1 MMPVRGKR
9 YSTLVV
15 RRALELYLSSRCC
28 YRIFC
33 DTLSL
38 PHPRTLKLKLGRIG
52 EVGTQKECEECIKTV
67 FETLTI
73 SEKRCC
79 LLFDEMYVKP
89 SIRFRGCHL
98 IGYSEDNP
106 TEIAK
111 TILCFMIKPM
121 FGKPA
126 FVCRMAPVYKLSG
139 IFVQNLN
146 VEITQTVAKLGGEI
160 VCLISDNL
168 PTNRSVYQ
176 FFALSLNEPW
186 LANICNQ
193 SIIMLHDPV
202 HLFKSIRNN
211 WLTEKT
217 GKIHLTLNSQLF
229 KRYWKDL
236 VSLYEKEKNNVIKL
250 TNLSYK
256 AIHPGVIDRQNVTHM
271 CAVVNEKT
279 VAALKIC
286 DFKETSEF
294 LERILLIW
302 NYLNIKQKGMDI
314 RLNDPNRASYKNVN
328 EKRLQE
334 ILTFAE
340 AVAKMPGGKG
350 WKRNKS
356 FTSETKISLSNMLY
370 GIVDLIRKL
379 LNENHHYILPGIF
392 QTDRLEGELG
402 IYRQLCGGSYH
413 VSVEE
418 VKNSFRLQRLK
429 LFSKLDAMGVP
440 ISQCS
445 IIQSEC
451 CQLDLNEDDISYL
464 DTSVSSIDAIS
475 EEENAA
481 LYYISGYVQHKFLP
495 SISVS
500 GTNASEFTELVS
512 RGRLCHPTEDL
523 FQYVRY
529 AYSLFILLPNAE
541 MRFQCVRYISKLFI
555 YFYTALPFDLQAL
568 PINTVVSTILNCFF
582 KGLTKLN
589 ESSDKY

>member
-1 MMPVRGKR
+1 MTFSRPPETNISVTINTHTQQLHAYIKHTQIHCNDILGFSHKLTQWSQLEAIISRMKSSKPELSEELKHLLQEIECTYGEKSDEINFLIEQLQLQMMPVRGKR

-28 YRIFC
+28 YRILC

-89 SIRFRGCHL
+89 TIRFRGCHL

-106 TEIAK
+106 AEIAK

-139 IFVQNLN
+139 IFVQNLI

-160 VCLISDNL
+160 LCLISDNL
-168 PTNRSVYQ
+168 PTNRRIYQ

-186 LANICNQ
+186 LGNICNQ

-217 GKIHLTLNSQLF
+217 GTIHLTLNSQLF
-229 KRYWKDL
+229 KGYWKDL

-256 AIHPGVIDRQNVTHM
+256 AIHPGIIDRQNVTHM
-271 CAVVNEKT
+271 CGVVNEKT

-302 NYLNIKQKGMDI
+302 NYLNIKQEGMDI

-328 EKRLQE
+328 DKRLQE

-379 LNENHHYILPGIF
+379 LNEDHQYVLPGIF
-392 QTDRLEGELG
+392 QTDRLEGEFG

-418 VKNSFRLQRLK
+418 VKNSLRLQRLK

-475 EEENAA
+475 DKRKCCPI
-481 LYYISGYVQHKFLP
+481 LHFG
-495 SISVS
+495 
-500 GTNASEFTELVS
+500 
-512 RGRLCHPTEDL
+512 LCP
-523 FQYVRY
+523 
-529 AYSLFILLPNAE
+529 A
-541 MRFQCVRYISKLFI
+541 
-555 YFYTALPFDLQAL
+555 
-568 PINTVVSTILNCFF
+568 
-582 KGLTKLN
+582 
-589 ESSDKY
+589 